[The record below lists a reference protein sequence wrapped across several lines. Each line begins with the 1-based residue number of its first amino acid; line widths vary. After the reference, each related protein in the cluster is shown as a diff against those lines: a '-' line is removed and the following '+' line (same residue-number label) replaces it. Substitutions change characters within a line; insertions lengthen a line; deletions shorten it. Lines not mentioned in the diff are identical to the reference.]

1 MLKWGAPLYKGLT
14 TQKCW
19 GTLRAPGWRAPM
31 GFSLSV
37 YALFRAEN
45 EVYRGFLTILFAA
58 KQTRKPEGDSTK

>member
-1 MLKWGAPLYKGLT
+1 
-14 TQKCW
+14 
-19 GTLRAPGWRAPM
+19 M

-45 EVYRGFLTILFAA
+45 EVYRGFLTIHFAA